1 MDNTEF
7 PPKTTTEEDSSISV
21 RIESQAEPQ
30 QPEGDYRLVVESA
43 SQGIVIAQEDT
54 IRYANPKITEYTGY
68 TREELVSRPFIEL
81 IHPDDRQMVIR
92 QHQDVLSRKA
102 PSGRLTHRIIDK
114 EGRIRWMEVTGVPFT
129 WEDTA
134 STLLFIN
141 DITERKEIEDRLR
154 ESEERYR
161 DLIENTGDLIYVM
174 DGNGNFKLVNQTIEH
189 EYGYTTSEL
198 LGKGFTNIITPESYK
213 LAADIFKKQLKGID
227 VGNFEYDLYD
237 KNGQIKTI
245 ETKERLV
252 WEGDR
257 VVEIYGIAR
266 DVTDRKRVQ
275 AALQESEEKYRSLV
289 ENLND
294 VICSTDTEG
303 RVTYVSPVV
312 EQIIGYPV
320 QEIVGHPITDFIYS
334 ADLPLFMESYKRTIS
349 GQKEPLEF
357 RAIHKNGSI
366 IHVRTFSRR
375 QFHNGTL
382 VGLTGTITDITERV
396 KAEDSLRESEEK
408 YRLVVENADEGIIIA
423 KATHIKFVNPK
434 VVKELGYTEE
444 ELTSRPFIE
453 LIHPEDR
460 EMVIHHHLEGIL
472 GNKVAPT
479 ITYRIFDRS
488 RAMRWIEVNGV
499 RIIWEG
505 EPCALLFVKD
515 ISDRKRAEKALKE
528 SEEKYRMVVENAGEG
543 IAIVGKDS
551 FCYVNPTMT
560 EYTGYTREEL
570 RGRSFVDL
578 IHPDD
583 RKEFLEAHRGLL
595 SNNAETAHVTHRFID
610 RDGNARWAEDTAV
623 PIMWE
628 GDRAV
633 LVFVKDVTERKRIED
648 ALTESEEKYRLVVEN
663 AGEIITV
670 ATDGILQFINRRAI
684 ELSGYQEDE
693 LLSTPVIDR
702 VHPDDRQLLLEH
714 RKKRERGEKA
724 IRPLIMRLI
733 TKDGNII
740 WTENSVVPVLWQGK
754 PAALNIATDI
764 TERKRIEDALRE
776 SEEKYRTVVEN
787 ANEIIVITQDGF
799 VEFANKGVMTLFGI
813 PPEALIGKHL
823 SDLVIKSDRDRL
835 REEYRKLVSGE
846 EVLPF
851 YRYRMRDGKGKI
863 RFIEVN
869 GIVITWDGHPSVLS
883 FVSDITEKV
892 LAEQEIERRL
902 RYEQA
907 MALCSQ
913 ELVGLND
920 LDTAIHAIVEH
931 LLKILDV
938 GGVFVCKNVMDPVD
952 GLSML
957 TVSEAVAE
965 GHRPALSFPIP
976 DKLAY
981 KYRSKE
987 MLDALSN
994 GRWFGGPTKDY
1005 PPVDRDLLALIGSLS
1020 SITIPIS
1027 VDGTFWGFIGFEDY
1041 QTGREW
1047 NEQDILLLQTLS
1059 SMIGTIIARK
1069 EAQTALTESEQRYRE
1084 LVDNTSDII
1093 YVTDFKGYFKFVNN
1107 AVRQL
1112 GYEPDEI
1119 LRRNIN
1125 EFYAP
1130 SSEKYAQELFRIQR
1144 TGTQLRGYEL
1154 DFVRKDGQVRTIEF
1168 RDELKWEGNQI
1179 TEVRGIGRDVTD
1191 RKKMEDRLRLVAGSQ
1206 EAVLNSLPD
1215 MVFFAD
1221 SAMKI
1226 TWVNRAA
1233 SGLTGFSAEEL
1244 VGRFCYD
1251 VLHQKKA
1258 PCEACP
1264 AVISLTTG
1272 RLEKNDSMPYLGK
1285 NRRVTAYPVPDIS
1298 GSITG
1303 IAVSIGSIRS
1313 RHFLDIS
1320 ESFSHLDDD
1329 IEADNTSELFLAPL
1343 DPNYIYPFSLSIDLE
1358 KDTFNITLRWDEYSK
1373 EHLLKRLA
1381 RSESAVARF
1390 IYLAA
1395 RMKTD
1400 GTGWVDKDIIRAG
1413 TMDTNLNKLR
1423 SLLEESNVPFL
1434 DRFSSRM
1441 LIRSNKEEKKKVR
1454 LALSASNIEITP
1466 AIKNFQSK
1474 KHRYMAAVSKK
1485 IKSLEREMGKS
1496 NQHKEYLISEL
1507 TIQRQNETNLRK
1519 SIEVV
1524 ETLIGESAI
1533 LLKF

>member
-7 PPKTTTEEDSSISV
+7 PPKTITEEDSSISD
-21 RIESQAEPQ
+21 RIGSQAEPQ

-54 IRYANPKITEYTGY
+54 IQYANPKITEYTGY

-81 IHPDDRQMVIR
+81 IHPDDRQMVVR

-102 PSGRLTHRIIDK
+102 PSGRLSHRIIDK
-114 EGRIRWMEVTGVPFT
+114 KGHIRWMEVTGVPFT

-213 LAADIFKKQLKGID
+213 LAADVFKKQLKGID

-266 DVTDRKRVQ
+266 DVTDRKWVQ

-320 QEIVGHPITDFIYS
+320 QEIIGHPITDFIYS
-334 ADLPLFMESYKRTIS
+334 EDLPLFMESYKRTIS
-349 GQKEPLEF
+349 GQKKPLEF

-423 KATHIKFVNPK
+423 KATHMKFVNPK

-515 ISDRKRAEKALKE
+515 ISDRKRTEK
-528 SEEKYRMVVENAGEG
+528 
-543 IAIVGKDS
+543 
-551 FCYVNPTMT
+551 
-560 EYTGYTREEL
+560 
-570 RGRSFVDL
+570 
-578 IHPDD
+578 
-583 RKEFLEAHRGLL
+583 
-595 SNNAETAHVTHRFID
+595 
-610 RDGNARWAEDTAV
+610 
-623 PIMWE
+623 
-628 GDRAV
+628 
-633 LVFVKDVTERKRIED
+633 
-648 ALTESEEKYRLVVEN
+648 
-663 AGEIITV
+663 
-670 ATDGILQFINRRAI
+670 
-684 ELSGYQEDE
+684 
-693 LLSTPVIDR
+693 
-702 VHPDDRQLLLEH
+702 
-714 RKKRERGEKA
+714 
-724 IRPLIMRLI
+724 
-733 TKDGNII
+733 
-740 WTENSVVPVLWQGK
+740 
-754 PAALNIATDI
+754 
-764 TERKRIEDALRE
+764 ALRE

-823 SDLVIKSDRDRL
+823 SDLVIKRDRDRL

-931 LLKILDV
+931 LLKIIDV

-1041 QTGREW
+1041 QTDREW

-1144 TGTQLRGYEL
+1144 TGAQLRGYEL

-1221 SAMKI
+1221 LAMKI

-1233 SGLTGFSAEEL
+1233 SGLTGFSAEDL

-1264 AVISLTTG
+1264 AIISLTTG

-1329 IEADNTSELFLAPL
+1329 IEGDNTSELFLAPL
-1343 DPNYIYPFSLSIDLE
+1343 DPNYIYPFSLSIDIE